1 MTPTRLLVMQRLCA
15 LLEETPLVVNGKST
29 DLTGAVVRGRNII
42 GEEQKPLPMLSIL
55 EAPRP
60 DVASFAGEEGFM
72 RHDKWTLLIQG
83 RALDDK
89 LNPSDNAYWLE
100 AAVEER
106 LSQIMA
112 TKRSGSPEFP
122 AVYMLGGLITTFE
135 IAPPVVRPPDDKVS
149 AAAYFFLPIRVGIA
163 VNVGSPYTSGS

>member
-1 MTPTRLLVMQRLCA
+1 MRGRHVIGNEQ
-15 LLEETPLVVNGKST
+15 TPLPA
-29 DLTGAVVRGRNII
+29 LA
-42 GEEQKPLPMLSIL
+42 IL

-60 DVASFAGEEGFM
+60 DVADYADEEAFM

-89 LNPSDNAYWLE
+89 LNPSDTAYWLE

-106 LSQIMA
+106 LSQVIA
-112 TKRSGSPEFP
+112 TKSSGTAKYP
-122 AVYMLGGLITTFE
+122 AVYMLGGLVTSFE

-163 VNVGSPYTSGS
+163 ANVGSPYTSGS